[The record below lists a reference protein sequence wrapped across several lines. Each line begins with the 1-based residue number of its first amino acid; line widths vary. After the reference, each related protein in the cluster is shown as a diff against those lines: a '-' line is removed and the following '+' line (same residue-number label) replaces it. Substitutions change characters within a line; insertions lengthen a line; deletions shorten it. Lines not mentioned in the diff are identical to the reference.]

1 MDTSCSESE
10 SAGSREMAH
19 AVERHYPVDSTTMFN
34 KRLVSSTP
42 DPERLM
48 DDNMVDEQLIPERD
62 TDWGPGGTSARL
74 EKDGAATLLSESER
88 QRVRQQLDAALI
100 EEAQVKNKRL
110 QEQWKGMQK
119 NHQQNRSSSSVP
131 PQGQVPVNKRV
142 LAAPQG
148 TRAVNGTQSA
158 PKSSRTGVI
167 HRHAPSSKNVTGGGA
182 KTVSGDQGT
191 GGIFAGSKTKS
202 TPGMPPVSVLHNV
215 VSGLEARASD
225 VGVFHHFLNRDSA
238 DLPTCLQQ
246 RADVRVDGKVF
257 VPHSTKPVPNMSMG
271 FTPHAGN
278 QTGPFSGL
286 SSGTNPGSAS
296 SASYPVLEPLTIV
309 TDEVFTDVDERNA
322 LPVHIATP
330 ACSPVHKRA
339 IASQPPQNSSRNLQ
353 FRNGPTVPLP
363 SEYPSAQQT
372 QQGLRTPATSPERD
386 SSQLTFP
393 ASSRGQ
399 QPQNLSLHP
408 SSSTHNHKPAN
419 SGAERKTDAGSYTA
433 DGYYINRPVDTGG
446 ASGGESPP
454 RPQLF
459 TPTPSHSPQLT
470 SREMQHLENDSSS
483 GAAQL
488 NVNNNSD
495 SYSRQPNTNQN
506 MHESPRA
513 PGRHEHHG
521 YPASGVHG
529 LMDQAHPSREAMAE
543 MDFLGFPFNPKAQ
556 MMVNEDELDPP
567 APACSPMP
575 PAFSNREVLNGP
587 NRLRRLIHELKE
599 TCEIEGEKCNFI
611 MSFIFSMMFY
621 LKIFGC
627 IYLQSNLH
635 ALSLSTHLILL
646 LAIYCM

>member
-1 MDTSCSESE
+1 MDTSYSESE

-42 DPERLM
+42 DPERLI

-62 TDWGPGGTSARL
+62 TDWGPGGTSART

-119 NHQQNRSSSSVP
+119 NQQQNRSSSVL
-131 PQGQVPVNKRV
+131 PQGQVPVNKKV
-142 LAAPQG
+142 LAAPQS
-148 TRAVNGTQSA
+148 TRAVNGTQPA
-158 PKSSRTGVI
+158 PKSSRTGVL
-167 HRHAPSSKNVTGGGA
+167 HRHAPSCKNVAAGSA
-182 KTVSGDQGT
+182 KTASGDQGT
-191 GGIFAGSKTKS
+191 GAIFAGSKTKS
-202 TPGMPPVSVLHNV
+202 APGMPPVSVLHNV

-225 VGVFHHFLNRDSA
+225 IGVFHHFLNRDSA

-246 RADVRVDGKVF
+246 RVDVGVDGKVF
-257 VPHSTKPVPNMSMG
+257 IPHSTEHVPNMSMG
-271 FTPHAGN
+271 FTPRAGN

-296 SASYPVLEPLTIV
+296 TASHPVLEPLTIV
-309 TDEVFTDVDERNA
+309 TDEVFTDVDDRSA

-330 ACSPVHKRA
+330 ACSPVRKRA
-339 IASQPPQNSSRNLQ
+339 ITSQPPQNSSRNLQ
-353 FRNGPTVPLP
+353 FQNGPTIPLP
-363 SEYPSAQQT
+363 SEYPSTQQT

-393 ASSRGQ
+393 ANSRGQ
-399 QPQNLSLHP
+399 QPQNLLLHP

-419 SGAERKTDAGSYTA
+419 SSQPNSGAKRKTDAGSYTA

-506 MHESPRA
+506 MHESPHA
-513 PGRHEHHG
+513 PGRHGHHG

-529 LMDQAHPSREAMAE
+529 LMDQARPSREAMAE

-556 MMVNEDELDPP
+556 MMANEDELDPP

-611 MSFIFSMMFY
+611 IGFIF
-621 LKIFGC
+621 
-627 IYLQSNLH
+627 
-635 ALSLSTHLILL
+635 
-646 LAIYCM
+646 